1 MKKAMHVFVATFG
14 GIIGLMGLEHAVGE
28 ILQGNIQQDGLFILS
43 WPDSPFFRILSG
55 EPAMTI
61 VPNMLITG
69 ILAAI
74 FSLMYFVGA
83 VWYVDRKHIGLVLMI
98 LTIPMLL
105 FGGGI
110 FPPVLGVLIG
120 FFASRA
126 RAMTTWT
133 EKKFSEGLQNLL
145 ARVWPWAFAACLLSW
160 FMMVPGVPV
169 VSYYFS
175 SVSDAYIFTILGC
188 MFVFLVLT
196 ALAGMA
202 RDARVKTGMAS
213 GF

>member
-1 MKKAMHVFVATFG
+1 MKKAMHVFVSTFG
-14 GIIGLMGLEHAVGE
+14 GIVGLMGLEHAIGE

-43 WPDSPFFRILSG
+43 WPDSPFFRILGG

-61 VPNMLITG
+61 VPNILITG

-98 LTIPMLL
+98 LAIPMLL
-105 FGGGI
+105 FGSGI
-110 FPPVLGVLIG
+110 FPPVLGILIG
-120 FFASRA
+120 FFALRSH
-126 RAMTTWT
+126 AMTIWVET
-133 EKKFSEGLQNLL
+133 KLSKGLQSLL
-145 ARVWPWAFAACLLSW
+145 AKVWPWTFAACLLSW
-160 FMMVPGVPV
+160 LMMVPGVPV
-169 VSYYFS
+169 LSYYFS
-175 SVSDAYIFTILGC
+175 SVSNAYIFTILGC
-188 MFVFLVLT
+188 MFVFLALT

-202 RDARVKTGMAS
+202 RDARVKAGMVS

>member
-1 MKKAMHVFVATFG
+1 MKKAMHVFVSTFG
-14 GIIGLMGLEHAVGE
+14 GIIGLMGVEHAIGE
-28 ILQGNIQQDGLFILS
+28 ILQGNIQQDGLFIQS
-43 WPDSPFFRILSG
+43 WPDSPFFRILNG

-83 VWYVDRKHIGLVLMI
+83 VWYVDRKHIGLVLVI

-105 FGGGI
+105 FGSGL
-110 FPPVLGVLIG
+110 FPPVLGILIG
-120 FFASRA
+120 FIASRS
-126 RAMTTWT
+126 RAMTSWT
-133 EKKFSEGLQNLL
+133 EMKLPEGLQRLL
-145 ARVWPWAFAACLLSW
+145 ARVWPWTFAACLLSW

-175 SVSDAYIFTILGC
+175 SVSDAYILTILGC
-188 MFVFLVLT
+188 MFVFLALT
-196 ALAGMA
+196 ALAGIA
-202 RDARVKTGMAS
+202 RDARMKTGMAS

>member
-1 MKKAMHVFVATFG
+1 MKKAMHVFVSTFG
-14 GIIGLMGLEHAVGE
+14 GIVGLMGLEHAIGE

-61 VPNMLITG
+61 VPNILLTG

-74 FSLMYFVGA
+74 FSLMYFVGT

-98 LTIPMLL
+98 LAIPMLL

-110 FPPVLGVLIG
+110 FPPVLGILIG
-120 FFASRA
+120 FFASRS
-126 RAMTTWT
+126 RAMTTWA
-133 EKKFSEGLQNLL
+133 EMKLSKGLQSLL
-145 ARVWPWAFAACLLSW
+145 AKVWPWIFAACLLSW
-160 FMMVPGVPV
+160 LMMVPGVPV
-169 VSYYFS
+169 LSYYFS
-175 SVSDAYIFTILGC
+175 SVSNAYIFTILGC
-188 MFVFLVLT
+188 MFVFLALT

-202 RDARVKTGMAS
+202 RDARVKTGMA
-213 GF
+213 FRF